1 MGLSNMTEWV
11 STVAMAIALS
21 GCAGLRTWLPLL
33 AAGILGRLGFASLGE
48 SFAWLQSTA
57 AIVLL
62 GIATALEM
70 IGDKVPVVDHVLD
83 SIGTVARP
91 LAGALVSAAVLHQVD
106 DPLLAGVF
114 GLALGAP
121 IALAPHAIKSGAR
134 GLSSVTTMGIANP
147 FLSAFED
154 LLAIGL
160 AMLAFL
166 VPIAAVVFLAFL
178 TWAVL
183 RWTRRSRRNPKSIP
197 ECVDQTRQR
206 VGRGGL

>member
-1 MGLSNMTEWV
+1 MTEWI

-21 GCAGLRTWLPLL
+21 ACAGLRTWLPLF

-57 AIVLL
+57 AMVLF

-70 IGDKVPVVDHVLD
+70 IGDKVPVVDHALD
-83 SIGTVARP
+83 SIGTIARP
-91 LAGALVSAAVLHQVD
+91 LAGGLVSAAVLHRID

-121 IALAPHAIKSGAR
+121 IALAPHAVKSSAR
-134 GLSSVTTMGIANP
+134 GLSSVTTMGVANP

-178 TWAVL
+178 MWAVL
-183 RWTRRSRRNPKSIP
+183 RWTRRLRRDARAARPAGSNP
-197 ECVDQTRQR
+197 
-206 VGRGGL
+206 